1 MSEATLFVKDKCPS
15 CDIAETIL
23 KHAGVKYTKINI
35 TAYPDIVEKFTR
47 LGIKSVPVTQL
58 EGGVLIGG
66 VNNLKKQ
73 LGIRD

>member
-23 KHAGVKYTKINI
+23 KHANVKYTKVNV
-35 TAYPDIVEKFTR
+35 TDFPDIVEKFKE

-58 EGGVLIGG
+58 EGGLLIAG
-66 VNNLKKQ
+66 VNNLKKN
-73 LGIRD
+73 LGV